1 MRGLERYEWWQR
13 TSARERAMLVAGAS
27 IVVVVLAVTLVAMP
41 IAAALSRAPQARA
54 QRTAELAQARA
65 RVDAIRAAAAPL
77 APVADPRAAVER
89 ALARIGI
96 ARGAADIDA
105 TGERIAVTLPAVR
118 IADVAALMD
127 TLGRDG
133 LVVAGATLAAREGG
147 TDVRAELTLTRD
159 PR

>member
-1 MRGLERYEWWQR
+1 MRALERFEWWQR
-13 TSARERAMLVAGAS
+13 ASARERAMLVAGAS

-41 IAAALSRAPQARA
+41 IAAALSHAPQAHA

-65 RVDAIRAAAAPL
+65 RVDAIRADA
-77 APVADPRAAVER
+77 APVAPAGDPRAVVER

-105 TGERIAVTLPAVR
+105 TGERIAVTLPSVR
-118 IADVAALMD
+118 IADAAALID
-127 TLGRDG
+127 ALARDG

-147 TDVRAELTLTRD
+147 ADVRAELTLTRD
-159 PR
+159 PH